1 MEMSRFQFSL
11 LIILGLVKTF
21 SLSLYWGSGR
31 FGKIVVLRLTVHNF
45 STFTP
50 FS

>member
-21 SLSLYWGSGR
+21 SLSLYWVR
-31 FGKIVVLRLTVHNF
+31 VDLEKL
-45 STFTP
+45 
-50 FS
+50 